1 MNFVLTQISF
11 LVMNKIINGDS
22 LKVLKKLE
30 DNSVDL
36 VCTDPPYGY
45 SFMGKDWD
53 KVVPSVEIWKE
64 CLRVLKPGGFC
75 FVMSA
80 PRIDVQ
86 SRMATKLE
94 DAGFQ
99 TNFSPIYWTYATG
112 FPKAMN
118 ISKIIDKRP
127 NSNNKKPFKKW
138 LRAGIDK
145 SEKSIK
151 QICNECGFDITHYY
165 RTDIKHQ
172 ETLPAVEK
180 FKKMK
185 EVIGLDNKFDEIIV
199 DYVDE
204 RGFEKTDRP
213 DSSQKVLNI
222 QGTILSDNPIS
233 DKAKQLHG
241 SYGGYQPKPAV
252 EVILVCMKPMSEKTF
267 VDQAL
272 NNGKGVT
279 WLDDCRIPYQSE
291 KDLKSATF
299 GTQTDIKN
307 NNFNNNRPSDGH
319 IFAKDVE
326 GNPDGRFAANLI
338 VQDDVLN
345 DGKNRKGGTSNGDA
359 KVGTKTDNAVT
370 PLNRGTLISRN
381 DDGSFSRFY
390 DLDAWW
396 KSQIHK
402 LPESVQKTFPF
413 MIVPKASKSEKN
425 EGLGE
430 FEDKL
435 PDTNDFKNLPAARSN
450 SINTS
455 SGKPRNVL
463 PSKNNHPTV
472 KPIELMSYL
481 ITLGSRENDV
491 VVDPFVGSGTTCI
504 AAKLLNRQYIGI
516 EKEEDYAIIAK
527 ARIKNVESK
536 ENNKASQFFEL

>member
-1 MNFVLTQISF
+1 
-11 LVMNKIINGDS
+11 MNKIINGDS

-30 DNSVDL
+30 DESVDL
-36 VCTDPPYGY
+36 ICTDPPYGY

-112 FPKAMN
+112 FPKATN
-118 ISKIIDKRP
+118 VGRAVDKKLKVKAKSLGKVKGMGKQ
-127 NSNNKKPFKKW
+127 NSEWNGKLAGRKEDSFKP
-138 LRAGIDK
+138 
-145 SEKSIK
+145 E
-151 QICNECGFDITHYY
+151 Y
-165 RTDIKHQ
+165 
-172 ETLPAVEK
+172 EK
-180 FKKMK
+180 F
-185 EVIGLDNKFDEIIV
+185 EATSDEA
-199 DYVDE
+199 
-204 RGFEKTDRP
+204 
-213 DSSQKVLNI
+213 
-222 QGTILSDNPIS
+222 
-233 DKAKQLHG
+233 KALAG
-241 SYGGYQPKPAV
+241 SYVGFQPKPAV
-252 EVILVCMKPMSEKTF
+252 EVILVCMKPIEEKSYI
-267 VDQAL
+267 DQAL

-319 IFAKDVE
+319 VFAKDVE

-345 DGKNRKGGTSNGDA
+345 DGKTSKSSGGPIKQKTSIWIGGKRDGGEE
-359 KVGTKTDNAVT
+359 VVVERIQDE
-370 PLNRGTLISRN
+370 
-381 DDGSFSRFY
+381 GSFSRYY

-481 ITLGSRENDV
+481 ITLGSRDNDV

-504 AAKLLNRQYIGI
+504 AAKLLNRKYIGI

-536 ENNKASQFFEL
+536 ENNKASKFFEL

>member
-1 MNFVLTQISF
+1 
-11 LVMNKIINGDS
+11 MNKIINGDS

-30 DNSVDL
+30 DESVDL
-36 VCTDPPYGY
+36 ICTDPPYGY

-86 SRMATKLE
+86 SRMGTKLE

-112 FPKAMN
+112 FPKATNVGKMVDKKLGKKRKVVGKYKHPRSIEKGVEDKN
-118 ISKIIDKRP
+118 WGEKSMSNTLEGYITQGDDKRTLEERLQITE
-127 NSNNKKPFKKW
+127 PF
-138 LRAGIDK
+138 
-145 SEKSIK
+145 S
-151 QICNECGFDITHYY
+151 
-165 RTDIKHQ
+165 
-172 ETLPAVEK
+172 
-180 FKKMK
+180 
-185 EVIGLDNKFDEIIV
+185 DE
-199 DYVDE
+199 
-204 RGFEKTDRP
+204 
-213 DSSQKVLNI
+213 
-222 QGTILSDNPIS
+222 
-233 DKAKQLHG
+233 AKQLDG
-241 SYGGYQPKPAV
+241 SYVGYQPKPAV
-252 EVILVCMKPMSEKTF
+252 EVILVCMKPIEEKSYIE
-267 VDQAL
+267 QAMK
-272 NNGKGVT
+272 NGKGIT
-279 WLDDCRIPYQSE
+279 WLDDCRIPYENKDDKSESQNKQSDDRGGFHGE
-291 KDLKSATF
+291 NTGVYSSGEQIGYNK
-299 GTQTDIKN
+299 
-307 NNFNNNRPSDGH
+307 
-319 IFAKDVE
+319 
-326 GNPDGRFAANLI
+326 PDGRFAANLI

-359 KVGTKTDNAVT
+359 KVGTKTDKAVT

-381 DDGSFSRFY
+381 DEGSFSRFY

-413 MIVPKASKSEKN
+413 MVVAKASKSEKN
-425 EGLGE
+425 EGLDDN
-430 FEDKL
+430 FEEKL
-435 PDTNDFKNLPAARSN
+435 QANANYRPSHLEEEANSGSN
-450 SINTS
+450 
-455 SGKPRNVL
+455 GKPHGRYAKT
-463 PSKNNHPTV
+463 KNNHPTV

-481 ITLGSRENDV
+481 ITLGSRDNDV
-491 VVDPFVGSGTTCI
+491 VVDPFVGSGTTCV

-527 ARIKNVESK
+527 ARIKNMESK

>member
-1 MNFVLTQISF
+1 
-11 LVMNKIINGDS
+11 MNKIINGDS

-30 DNSVDL
+30 DDSVDL

-112 FPKAMN
+112 FPKATN
-118 ISKIIDKRP
+118 VGKAVDKKLGKTRRVVGKRKDILEKQAKDLERGYRKIKDSYDKGAPQR
-127 NSNNKKPFKKW
+127 NNGFKTVS
-138 LRAGIDK
+138 A
-145 SEKSIK
+145 
-151 QICNECGFDITHYY
+151 DITEPAS
-165 RTDIKHQ
+165 DEAK
-172 ETLPAVEK
+172 TLE
-180 FKKMK
+180 
-185 EVIGLDNKFDEIIV
+185 
-199 DYVDE
+199 
-204 RGFEKTDRP
+204 
-213 DSSQKVLNI
+213 
-222 QGTILSDNPIS
+222 
-233 DKAKQLHG
+233 G
-241 SYGGYQPKPAV
+241 SYVGYQPKPAV
-252 EVILVCMKPMSEKTF
+252 EVVLVAMKPITEKSYIE
-267 VDQAL
+267 QAMK
-272 NNGKGVT
+272 NGKGVT

-319 IFAKDVE
+319 VFAKDVE

-345 DGKNRKGGTSNGDA
+345 DGKNRKTTWISDKHQNNRNGDFLGSM
-359 KVGTKTDNAVT
+359 KHPGNQ
-370 PLNRGTLISRN
+370 GYN
-381 DDGSFSRFY
+381 DEGSFSRFY
-390 DLDAWW
+390 DLDSWW

-402 LPESVQKTFPF
+402 LPEGVQKTFPF
-413 MIVPKASKSEKN
+413 MIVAKASKREKN
-425 EGLGE
+425 EGLVE

-435 PDTNDFKNLPAARSN
+435 PDTNDFKNLPM
-450 SINTS
+450 T
-455 SGKPRNVL
+455 
-463 PSKNNHPTV
+463 KNNHPTV

-481 ITLGSRENDV
+481 ITLGSREGDV

>member
-1 MNFVLTQISF
+1 
-11 LVMNKIINGDS
+11 MNKIINGDS

-30 DNSVDL
+30 DESVDL
-36 VCTDPPYGY
+36 ICTDPPYGY

-86 SRMATKLE
+86 SRMGTKLE

-112 FPKAMN
+112 FPKATN
-118 ISKIIDKRP
+118 VGKLADKK
-127 NSNNKKPFKKW
+127 NYDDAKK
-138 LRAGIDK
+138 
-145 SEKSIK
+145 
-151 QICNECGFDITHYY
+151 
-165 RTDIKHQ
+165 
-172 ETLPAVEK
+172 
-180 FKKMK
+180 
-185 EVIGLDNKFDEIIV
+185 LD
-199 DYVDE
+199 
-204 RGFEKTDRP
+204 
-213 DSSQKVLNI
+213 
-222 QGTILSDNPIS
+222 
-233 DKAKQLHG
+233 G
-241 SYGGYQPKPAV
+241 SYVGYQPKPAV
-252 EVILVCMKPMSEKTF
+252 EVILVCMKPIEEKSYIE
-267 VDQAL
+267 QAMK
-272 NNGKGVT
+272 NGKGIT
-279 WLDDCRIPYQSE
+279 WLDDCRIPYKNENDQAESQNKQS
-291 KDLKSATF
+291 D
-299 GTQTDIKN
+299 
-307 NNFNNNRPSDGH
+307 NRGGFHGENTGVYSSGEQ
-319 IFAKDVE
+319 IGYNK
-326 GNPDGRFAANLI
+326 PDGRFAANLI

-359 KVGTKTDNAVT
+359 KVGTKTDKAVT

-402 LPESVQKTFPF
+402 LPDGVQKTFPF
-413 MIVPKASKSEKN
+413 MIVAKASKSEKN
-425 EGLGE
+425 EGLDDN
-430 FEDKL
+430 FEEKL
-435 PDTNDFKNLPAARSN
+435 QANANYRPSHLEEANSGSN
-450 SINTS
+450 
-455 SGKPRNVL
+455 GKPHGRYAKT
-463 PSKNNHPTV
+463 KNNHPTV

>member
-1 MNFVLTQISF
+1 
-11 LVMNKIINGDS
+11 MNKIINGDS

-30 DNSVDL
+30 DESVDL

-86 SRMATKLE
+86 SRMGTKLE

-112 FPKAMN
+112 FPKATN
-118 ISKIIDKRP
+118 VGKLADKK
-127 NSNNKKPFKKW
+127 N
-138 LRAGIDK
+138 
-145 SEKSIK
+145 
-151 QICNECGFDITHYY
+151 Y
-165 RTDIKHQ
+165 
-172 ETLPAVEK
+172 
-180 FKKMK
+180 
-185 EVIGLDNKFDEIIV
+185 DE
-199 DYVDE
+199 
-204 RGFEKTDRP
+204 
-213 DSSQKVLNI
+213 
-222 QGTILSDNPIS
+222 
-233 DKAKQLHG
+233 AKQLDG
-241 SYGGYQPKPAV
+241 SYVGYQPKPAV
-252 EVILVCMKPMSEKTF
+252 EVILVCMKPIEEKSYIE
-267 VDQAL
+267 QAMK
-272 NNGKGVT
+272 NGKGIT

-319 IFAKDVE
+319 VFAKDVE

-402 LPESVQKTFPF
+402 LPERVQKTFPF

-425 EGLGE
+425 EGLDDNN
-430 FEDKL
+430 FEEKFQANAKYRPSHL
-435 PDTNDFKNLPAARSN
+435 EEANSGSN
-450 SINTS
+450 
-455 SGKPRNVL
+455 GKPHGRYAKT
-463 PSKNNHPTV
+463 KNNHPTV

-527 ARIKNVESK
+527 ARIENVESK

>member
-1 MNFVLTQISF
+1 
-11 LVMNKIINGDS
+11 MNKIINGDS

-30 DNSVDL
+30 NESVDL
-36 VCTDPPYGY
+36 ICTAPPYGY

-86 SRMATKLE
+86 SRMGTKLE

-112 FPKAMN
+112 FPKASNVGKMVDKKLGKKRKVVGKYKHPRSIEKGVEDKN
-118 ISKIIDKRP
+118 WGDKSMSNTLEGYITQGDDKRT
-127 NSNNKKPFKKW
+127 
-138 LRAGIDK
+138 LEERL
-145 SEKSIK
+145 
-151 QICNECGFDITHYY
+151 QITEPSSDEAK
-165 RTDIKHQ
+165 R
-172 ETLPAVEK
+172 
-180 FKKMK
+180 
-185 EVIGLDNKFDEIIV
+185 LD
-199 DYVDE
+199 
-204 RGFEKTDRP
+204 
-213 DSSQKVLNI
+213 
-222 QGTILSDNPIS
+222 
-233 DKAKQLHG
+233 G
-241 SYGGYQPKPAV
+241 SYVGYQPKPAV
-252 EVILVCMKPMSEKTF
+252 EVILVCMKPIEEKSYIE
-267 VDQAL
+267 QAMK
-272 NNGKGVT
+272 NGKGIT
-279 WLDDCRIPYQSE
+279 WLDDCRIPYKNDDDS
-291 KDLKSATF
+291 SATLRANTK
-299 GTQTDIKN
+299 GSGRYKDTNRAVYGNYDIQN
-307 NNFNNNRPSDGH
+307 EDYDPTN
-319 IFAKDVE
+319 
-326 GNPDGRFAANLI
+326 GRFASNLI

-359 KVGTKTDNAVT
+359 KVGTKTDKAVT

-381 DDGSFSRFY
+381 DEGSFSRFY

-413 MIVPKASKSEKN
+413 MVVAKASKSEKN
-425 EGLGE
+425 E
-430 FEDKL
+430 
-435 PDTNDFKNLPAARSN
+435 A
-450 SINTS
+450 IN
-455 SGKPRNVL
+455 
-463 PSKNNHPTV
+463 NNHPTV

-481 ITLGSRENDV
+481 ITLGSRDNDV

-516 EKEEDYAIIAK
+516 EKEKDYAIIAK
-527 ARIKNVESK
+527 ARIKNTESK

>member
-1 MNFVLTQISF
+1 
-11 LVMNKIINGDS
+11 MNKIINGDS

-30 DNSVDL
+30 DESVDL
-36 VCTDPPYGY
+36 ICTDPPYGY

-86 SRMATKLE
+86 SRMGTKLE

-112 FPKAMN
+112 FPKATN
-118 ISKIIDKRP
+118 VGKLADKK
-127 NSNNKKPFKKW
+127 N
-138 LRAGIDK
+138 
-145 SEKSIK
+145 
-151 QICNECGFDITHYY
+151 Y
-165 RTDIKHQ
+165 
-172 ETLPAVEK
+172 
-180 FKKMK
+180 
-185 EVIGLDNKFDEIIV
+185 DE
-199 DYVDE
+199 
-204 RGFEKTDRP
+204 
-213 DSSQKVLNI
+213 
-222 QGTILSDNPIS
+222 
-233 DKAKQLHG
+233 AKQLDG
-241 SYGGYQPKPAV
+241 SYVGYQPKPAV
-252 EVILVCMKPMSEKTF
+252 EVILVCMKPIEEKSYIE
-267 VDQAL
+267 QAMK
-272 NNGKGVT
+272 NGKGIT

-319 IFAKDVE
+319 VFAKDVE

-481 ITLGSRENDV
+481 ITLGSREDDV

>member
-1 MNFVLTQISF
+1 
-11 LVMNKIINGDS
+11 MNKIINGDS

-30 DNSVDL
+30 DESVDL

-86 SRMATKLE
+86 SRMGTKLE

-112 FPKAMN
+112 FPKATNVGKAVDKKLGKKRKVVGKYKHPRSIEKGVEDKNWGDKSMSN
-118 ISKIIDKRP
+118 TLEGYITQGDDKRT
-127 NSNNKKPFKKW
+127 
-138 LRAGIDK
+138 LEERL
-145 SEKSIK
+145 
-151 QICNECGFDITHYY
+151 QITEPSSDEAKN
-165 RTDIKHQ
+165 
-172 ETLPAVEK
+172 
-180 FKKMK
+180 
-185 EVIGLDNKFDEIIV
+185 LD
-199 DYVDE
+199 
-204 RGFEKTDRP
+204 
-213 DSSQKVLNI
+213 
-222 QGTILSDNPIS
+222 
-233 DKAKQLHG
+233 G
-241 SYGGYQPKPAV
+241 SYVGYQPKPAV
-252 EVILVCMKPMSEKTF
+252 EVILVCMKPIEEKSYI
-267 VDQAL
+267 DQAL
-272 NNGKGVT
+272 NNGKGIT

-319 IFAKDVE
+319 VFAKDVE

-338 VQDDVLN
+338 VQDDVLGIPSKGQQGATT
-345 DGKNRKGGTSNGDA
+345 GKEPSNYKQNNSHGDYKGHRKAMEARGDSGT
-359 KVGTKTDNAVT
+359 
-370 PLNRGTLISRN
+370 
-381 DDGSFSRFY
+381 FSRFY

-435 PDTNDFKNLPAARSN
+435 PNTNDFKNLPAARSN

>member
-1 MNFVLTQISF
+1 
-11 LVMNKIINGDS
+11 MNKIINGDS

-30 DNSVDL
+30 DESVDL
-36 VCTDPPYGY
+36 ICTDPPYGY

-86 SRMATKLE
+86 SRMGTKLE

-112 FPKAMN
+112 FPKATN
-118 ISKIIDKRP
+118 VGKLADKK
-127 NSNNKKPFKKW
+127 NYDD
-138 LRAGIDK
+138 A
-145 SEKSIK
+145 
-151 QICNECGFDITHYY
+151 
-165 RTDIKHQ
+165 
-172 ETLPAVEK
+172 
-180 FKKMK
+180 K
-185 EVIGLDNKFDEIIV
+185 ELE
-199 DYVDE
+199 
-204 RGFEKTDRP
+204 
-213 DSSQKVLNI
+213 
-222 QGTILSDNPIS
+222 
-233 DKAKQLHG
+233 G
-241 SYGGYQPKPAV
+241 SYVGYQPKPAV
-252 EVILVCMKPMSEKTF
+252 EVILVCMKPIEEKSYI
-267 VDQAL
+267 DQAMK
-272 NNGKGVT
+272 NGKGVT
-279 WLDDCRIPYQSE
+279 WLDDCRVPYQSE

-319 IFAKDVE
+319 VFAKDVE
-326 GNPDGRFAANLI
+326 GNPDGRFPANLI

-345 DGKNRKGGTSNGDA
+345 DGKNRKTTWISDKHQNNRDGDFLGSM
-359 KVGTKTDNAVT
+359 KHPGNQVY
-370 PLNRGTLISRN
+370 N
-381 DDGSFSRFY
+381 DEGSFSRFY

-413 MIVPKASKSEKN
+413 MVVAKASKREKN
-425 EGLGE
+425 EGLADN
-430 FEDKL
+430 FEEKL
-435 PDTNDFKNLPAARSN
+435 QANANYRPSHLEEANSGSN
-450 SINTS
+450 
-455 SGKPRNVL
+455 GKPHGRY
-463 PSKNNHPTV
+463 SKTKNNHPTV

-516 EKEEDYAIIAK
+516 EKEKDYAIIAK

>member
-1 MNFVLTQISF
+1 
-11 LVMNKIINGDS
+11 MNKIINGDS

-30 DNSVDL
+30 NESVDL
-36 VCTDPPYGY
+36 ICTDPPYGY

-86 SRMATKLE
+86 SRMGTKLE

-112 FPKAMN
+112 FPKATNVGKAVDRKLNVKQKIVGQKKAGALSGNSKFNDSRQSN
-118 ISKIIDKRP
+118 ITKDKNNP
-127 NSNNKKPFKKW
+127 TQAYKSGSN
-138 LRAGIDK
+138 
-145 SEKSIK
+145 
-151 QICNECGFDITHYY
+151 
-165 RTDIKHQ
+165 
-172 ETLPAVEK
+172 
-180 FKKMK
+180 
-185 EVIGLDNKFDEIIV
+185 IGEYDVTIATSDE
-199 DYVDE
+199 
-204 RGFEKTDRP
+204 
-213 DSSQKVLNI
+213 
-222 QGTILSDNPIS
+222 
-233 DKAKQLHG
+233 AKQLDG
-241 SYGGYQPKPAV
+241 SYVGFQPKPAV
-252 EVILVCMKPMSEKTF
+252 EVILVCMKPIEEKSYIE
-267 VDQAL
+267 QAMK
-272 NNGKGVT
+272 NGKGIT

-319 IFAKDVE
+319 VFAKDVE

-359 KVGTKTDNAVT
+359 KVGTKTDKAVT

-413 MIVPKASKSEKN
+413 MVVAKASKSEKN
-425 EGLGE
+425 EGLDDN
-430 FEDKL
+430 FEEKL
-435 PDTNDFKNLPAARSN
+435 QANANYRPSHLEEANSGSN
-450 SINTS
+450 
-455 SGKPRNVL
+455 GKSHGRYAKT
-463 PSKNNHPTV
+463 KNNHPTV

-481 ITLGSRENDV
+481 ITLGSRDNDV
-491 VVDPFVGSGTTCI
+491 VVDPFVGSGTTCV

>member
-1 MNFVLTQISF
+1 
-11 LVMNKIINGDS
+11 MNKIINGDS
-22 LKVLKKLE
+22 LKVLKKLDDE
-30 DNSVDL
+30 SVDL
-36 VCTDPPYGY
+36 ICTDPPYGY

-112 FPKAMN
+112 FPKATN
-118 ISKIIDKRP
+118 VGKAVDKKLGKTR
-127 NSNNKKPFKKW
+127 
-138 LRAGIDK
+138 R
-145 SEKSIK
+145 
-151 QICNECGFDITHYY
+151 
-165 RTDIKHQ
+165 
-172 ETLPAVEK
+172 
-180 FKKMK
+180 
-185 EVIGLDNKFDEIIV
+185 VIGQRKDILEKQAKDL
-199 DYVDE
+199 E
-204 RGFEKTDRP
+204 RGYRKIKDSYDKGAPQRNNGFKTVSADVTEP
-213 DSSQKVLNI
+213 ASNEA
-222 QGTILSDNPIS
+222 
-233 DKAKQLHG
+233 KALEG
-241 SYGGYQPKPAV
+241 SYVGYQPKPAV
-252 EVILVCMKPMSEKTF
+252 EVILVCMKPIEEKSYIE
-267 VDQAL
+267 QAMK
-272 NNGKGVT
+272 NGKGIT
-279 WLDDCRIPYQSE
+279 WLDDCRIPYENEDDKSESQNKQSDDRGGFHGE
-291 KDLKSATF
+291 NTGVYSSGEQIGYNK
-299 GTQTDIKN
+299 
-307 NNFNNNRPSDGH
+307 
-319 IFAKDVE
+319 
-326 GNPDGRFAANLI
+326 PDGRFAANLI
-338 VQDDVLN
+338 VQDDVLGIPSKGQQGATT
-345 DGKNRKGGTSNGDA
+345 GKEPSNYKQNNSHGDYKGHRKAMEARGDSGT
-359 KVGTKTDNAVT
+359 
-370 PLNRGTLISRN
+370 
-381 DDGSFSRFY
+381 FSRFY

-481 ITLGSRENDV
+481 ITLGSRDNDV

-504 AAKLLNRQYIGI
+504 AAKLLNRKYIGI

>member
-1 MNFVLTQISF
+1 
-11 LVMNKIINGDS
+11 MNKIINGDS

-30 DNSVDL
+30 DESVDL

-112 FPKAMN
+112 FPKASNVGKMVDKKLGKKRKVVGKY
-118 ISKIIDKRP
+118 IHPRSIEKGVEDKSWGKKSMKITLEGGAYGDDKRT
-127 NSNNKKPFKKW
+127 
-138 LRAGIDK
+138 LEEI
-145 SEKSIK
+145 
-151 QICNECGFDITHYY
+151 QQ
-165 RTDIKHQ
+165 RTA
-172 ETLPAVEK
+172 PAS
-180 FKKMK
+180 
-185 EVIGLDNKFDEIIV
+185 DEA
-199 DYVDE
+199 
-204 RGFEKTDRP
+204 
-213 DSSQKVLNI
+213 
-222 QGTILSDNPIS
+222 
-233 DKAKQLHG
+233 KALEG
-241 SYGGYQPKPAV
+241 SYVGYQPKPAV
-252 EVILVCMKPMSEKTF
+252 EVILVCMKPIEEKSYIE
-267 VDQAL
+267 QAMK
-272 NNGKGVT
+272 NGKGIT
-279 WLDDCRIPYQSE
+279 WLDDCRIPYE
-291 KDLKSATF
+291 KDCRLLKGGSYSGNRTGSNAESFYQTGNEKIEYDESA
-299 GTQTDIKN
+299 I
-307 NNFNNNRPSDGH
+307 
-319 IFAKDVE
+319 
-326 GNPDGRFAANLI
+326 PDGRFAANLI

-359 KVGTKTDNAVT
+359 KVGTKTDKAVT

-425 EGLGE
+425 EGLDE

-435 PDTNDFKNLPAARSN
+435 PNTNDFKNLPAARSN